1 MLVTVKLITIIFH
14 RFNQIQIYFVSSEM
28 HIINENRNISLN
40 CIESNY
46 DDILKIVQNTR
57 I

>member
-14 RFNQIQIYFVSSEM
+14 RFNQIQIYFVSSEI